1 MASQVPIVPENANR
15 VERKNDINLLPE
27 SAMLLSRVLEREA
40 RKQTVLKRFRPS
52 SFGRRDATTDVPTKK
67 MIRPGS
73 SRTTVKF
80 SQVSATNTTSSL
92 SAMHRTGPRLSS
104 IDEPAL
110 SFRNQLWLIFH
121 EPHSSSLARVVS
133 IALLSA
139 VFVATTVYILSTLPD
154 LDDLTKAILSTIEA
168 VCMYMFTIEFCIRL
182 CCTPEFFKFI
192 QDIFNWIDMISIIP
206 FFLEMFLNLKGSSF
220 GVIRI
225 IRLLRVARILK
236 LSRYTTSIQVFV
248 RALTLSVKPLFMLLF
263 LIIVAMIIFSS
274 ALYFAEMTDSPKFC
288 RNPLQS
294 KLCHPSQNP
303 DPHCCELNPFYSIAA
318 TFWWCI
324 VSMTTVG
331 YGDDYPVTPMGK
343 FIASLTMMSG
353 MLILALPISVIGSNF
368 QHVMKEVVQEAV
380 QKSLDTLSTLE
391 VVQKKEMIEILKG
404 FNVLGDDIDIDAD
417 ELIALYDINK
427 TGRLED
433 AALAQFRRDVEA
445 LHSHHMTIA
454 EPSIS
459 RRQTTS
465 QNRLSCAASIAD
477 MRSGKPDLFAQQLEM
492 MEEILEMRLLESE
505 VRFENKLNAL
515 LKIVNQL
522 ENKVALL
529 RD

>member
-52 SFGRRDATTDVPTKK
+52 SFGRRDATTNVPTKK

-92 SAMHRTGPRLSS
+92 SAMHRTGPRLPS

-192 QDIFNWIDMISIIP
+192 QGVYSMTIMADACFSTDIFNWIDMISIIP

-263 LIIVAMIIFSS
+263 LIIVAMVYIVDVYFKPKVSVALRPHFGG
-274 ALYFAEMTDSPKFC
+274 ALY
-288 RNPLQS
+288 Q
-294 KLCHPSQNP
+294 
-303 DPHCCELNPFYSIAA
+303 
-318 TFWWCI
+318 
-324 VSMTTVG
+324 
-331 YGDDYPVTPMGK
+331 
-343 FIASLTMMSG
+343 
-353 MLILALPISVIGSNF
+353 
-368 QHVMKEVVQEAV
+368 
-380 QKSLDTLSTLE
+380 
-391 VVQKKEMIEILKG
+391 
-404 FNVLGDDIDIDAD
+404 
-417 ELIALYDINK
+417 
-427 TGRLED
+427 
-433 AALAQFRRDVEA
+433 
-445 LHSHHMTIA
+445 
-454 EPSIS
+454 
-459 RRQTTS
+459 
-465 QNRLSCAASIAD
+465 
-477 MRSGKPDLFAQQLEM
+477 
-492 MEEILEMRLLESE
+492 
-505 VRFENKLNAL
+505 
-515 LKIVNQL
+515 
-522 ENKVALL
+522 
-529 RD
+529 

>member
-52 SFGRRDATTDVPTKK
+52 SVGRRDATTDVPTKK
-67 MIRPGS
+67 MIRRRS
-73 SRTTVKF
+73 SRTTIKF
-80 SQVSATNTTSSL
+80 SQVSATNTTSSM
-92 SAMHRTGPRLSS
+92 SAMHRTAPRLPA
-104 IDEPAL
+104 IDEP
-110 SFRNQLWLIFH
+110 
-121 EPHSSSLARVVS
+121 ARVVS
-133 IALLSA
+133 ITLLSA

-154 LDDLTKAILSTIEA
+154 LDDLTKAILSNIEA

-182 CCTPEFFKFI
+182 CCTPELFKFI

-220 GVIRI
+220 GAIRI

-445 LHSHHMTIA
+445 LHSHHMTIS

>member
-52 SFGRRDATTDVPTKK
+52 SFGRRDATTNVPTKK

-92 SAMHRTGPRLSS
+92 SAMHRTGPRLPS

-192 QDIFNWIDMISIIP
+192 QGVYSMTIMADACFSTDIFNWIDMISIIP

-263 LIIVAMIIFSS
+263 LIIVAMEDDTQLTSKMNLDHLFKNDR
-274 ALYFAEMTDSPKFC
+274 LAEILSESTPVQVMPSKPKS
-288 RNPLQS
+288 RSTLLRTQS
-294 KLCHPSQNP
+294 VL
-303 DPHCCELNPFYSIAA
+303 
-318 TFWWCI
+318 
-324 VSMTTVG
+324 
-331 YGDDYPVTPMGK
+331 
-343 FIASLTMMSG
+343 
-353 MLILALPISVIGSNF
+353 

-391 VVQKKEMIEILKG
+391 VVQKKEMIEVLKG

>member
-104 IDEPAL
+104 IGRRRTCTFL
-110 SFRNQLWLIFH
+110 SQSTLADIPRAA
-121 EPHSSSLARVVS
+121 LARVVS

>member
-52 SFGRRDATTDVPTKK
+52 SFGRRDATTNVPTKK

-80 SQVSATNTTSSL
+80 SQ
-92 SAMHRTGPRLSS
+92 
-104 IDEPAL
+104 
-110 SFRNQLWLIFH
+110 
-121 EPHSSSLARVVS
+121 ARVVS

-192 QDIFNWIDMISIIP
+192 QGVYSMTIMADACFSTDIFNWIDMISIIP

-263 LIIVAMIIFSS
+263 LIIVAMVYIVDVYFKPKVSVALRPHFGG
-274 ALYFAEMTDSPKFC
+274 ALY
-288 RNPLQS
+288 Q
-294 KLCHPSQNP
+294 
-303 DPHCCELNPFYSIAA
+303 
-318 TFWWCI
+318 
-324 VSMTTVG
+324 
-331 YGDDYPVTPMGK
+331 
-343 FIASLTMMSG
+343 
-353 MLILALPISVIGSNF
+353 
-368 QHVMKEVVQEAV
+368 
-380 QKSLDTLSTLE
+380 
-391 VVQKKEMIEILKG
+391 
-404 FNVLGDDIDIDAD
+404 
-417 ELIALYDINK
+417 
-427 TGRLED
+427 
-433 AALAQFRRDVEA
+433 
-445 LHSHHMTIA
+445 
-454 EPSIS
+454 
-459 RRQTTS
+459 
-465 QNRLSCAASIAD
+465 
-477 MRSGKPDLFAQQLEM
+477 
-492 MEEILEMRLLESE
+492 
-505 VRFENKLNAL
+505 
-515 LKIVNQL
+515 
-522 ENKVALL
+522 
-529 RD
+529 